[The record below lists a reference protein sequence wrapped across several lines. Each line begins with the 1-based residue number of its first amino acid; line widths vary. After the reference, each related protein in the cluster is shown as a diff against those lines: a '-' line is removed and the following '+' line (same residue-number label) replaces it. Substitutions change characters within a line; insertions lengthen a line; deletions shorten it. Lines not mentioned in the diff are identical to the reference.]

1 MTEEPQTTDDRFHDT
16 AMGILFLLVGLVI
29 LFMAVVSLFIQKE
42 HWTPIIAVGV
52 VWLIV
57 VLVGSGIG
65 FIGRCRNQPW
75 ADRLGS
81 FIAAVTV
88 VGIAAIVVNG
98 LLRKPTTLALGLGR
112 VLAVWWVGF
121 GLFLYLSARRNGEP
135 SDEVTGSPH
144 IIAIWPF
151 FFAMK
156 GLTGIILLL
165 VPILFLSA
173 MYFILYKL
181 GWRYAGIL
189 LSPALMIALIVL
201 RLRRRR

>member
-1 MTEEPQTTDDRFHDT
+1 MPEQTSEDRLSHA
-16 AMGILFLLVGLVI
+16 AMGIMFLLIGLLI
-29 LFMAVVSLFIQKE
+29 LFVVVFSVVVHRE
-42 HWTPIIAVGV
+42 RCTPLVAIGTA
-52 VWLIV
+52 WLIL
-57 VLVGSGIG
+57 VLGGAGIE
-65 FIGRCRNQPW
+65 FIGRWRNWSW
-75 ADRLGS
+75 ADHLGS
-81 FIAAVTV
+81 VVTGITV